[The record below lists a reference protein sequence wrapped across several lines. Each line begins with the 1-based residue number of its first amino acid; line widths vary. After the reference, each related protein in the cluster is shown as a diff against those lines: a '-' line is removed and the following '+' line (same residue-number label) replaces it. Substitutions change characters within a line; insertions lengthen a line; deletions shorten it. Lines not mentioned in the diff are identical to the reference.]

1 MPLYEY
7 VCYKC
12 GNSFELLRRMNDDDR
27 EVRCP
32 ECGSERTG
40 ACSRPSPVVAAALGP
55 AAFVE
60 ELSRR
65 PVGREFSAGE
75 LQCCALRISV

>member
-32 ECGSERTG
+32 ECGSERIG
-40 ACSRPSPVVAAALGP
+40 RMLSSFASGGCSSGS
-55 AAFVE
+55 
-60 ELSRR
+60 SRFR
-65 PVGREFSAGE
+65 
-75 LQCCALRISV
+75 